1 MTDEKLAVLARTDKR
16 ARERLLNKYTPLVK
30 SVAAR
35 FFIHGGEAQDL
46 EQEGMMGLNS
56 AINSFEDGCG
66 AVFSTYA
73 YACAR
78 NAVLDAVKK
87 SVGDKQSALND
98 FVPIVEVGV
107 DAYTPTPEDE
117 VIKSENR
124 REFLRKISKAL
135 SSFEFK
141 VMVMRLDGMGVSEIS
156 ETLEKSQK
164 SVSNALARSKVKLE
178 KLYGVKD

>member
-35 FFIHGGEAQDL
+35 FFIHGGETQDL

-124 REFLRKISKAL
+124 REFL
-135 SSFEFK
+135 SFEFK

>member
-1 MTDEKLAVLARTDKR
+1 MYEKKLTGKNRIR
-16 ARERLLNKYTPLVK
+16 R
-30 SVAAR
+30 
-35 FFIHGGEAQDL
+35 
-46 EQEGMMGLNS
+46 
-56 AINSFEDGCG
+56 
-66 AVFSTYA
+66 
-73 YACAR
+73 
-78 NAVLDAVKK
+78 
-87 SVGDKQSALND
+87 
-98 FVPIVEVGV
+98 
-107 DAYTPTPEDE
+107 
-117 VIKSENR
+117 IKSENR

>member
-1 MTDEKLAVLARTDKR
+1 M
-16 ARERLLNKYTPLVK
+16 
-30 SVAAR
+30 
-35 FFIHGGEAQDL
+35 
-46 EQEGMMGLNS
+46 
-56 AINSFEDGCG
+56 
-66 AVFSTYA
+66 
-73 YACAR
+73 
-78 NAVLDAVKK
+78 
-87 SVGDKQSALND
+87 
-98 FVPIVEVGV
+98 GV